1 MRSSVVLA
9 LLGLLCLPWVVRGDT
24 SSSSAPVVADVL
36 KLTKEKVDEEIIV
49 AFVNNSGGASLSAS
63 EIIDLQSKGV
73 SSRVLVALLNAKQ
86 QAGGGSPAA
95 EKKD

>member
-1 MRSSVVLA
+1 M
-9 LLGLLCLPWVVRGDT
+9 
-24 SSSSAPVVADVL
+24 VADVL

-95 EKKD
+95 ESPRRLAAMTIGYRPSHGPG